1 MRYNIVVVGFLISVF
16 NNVAVPEIVTQQPSP
31 IQARLRTLVWL
42 ENGVTIKWCPCNGSA
57 RGYSAWKVFCHTA
70 ISQRCY
76 VDAVIPMLRGVGA
89 DVNWVD
95 GDFKPALPPNWYGR
109 N

>member
-42 ENGVTIKWCPCNGSA
+42 ENGVTIKWCPYGDDTDHYGASRREQPREDRKASCTN
-57 RGYSAWKVFCHTA
+57 K
-70 ISQRCY
+70 
-76 VDAVIPMLRGVGA
+76 LRVT
-89 DVNWVD
+89 V
-95 GDFKPALPPNWYGR
+95 KE
-109 N
+109 